1 MKVAFFFDTVLL
13 KDENND
19 FWGMTLTYD
28 FLKSRYLSMF
38 DQMVVST
45 RMMDKSLYK
54 GNSSGYR
61 KTNGD
66 SIQVI
71 PIKSYNDIP
80 DAIKKKNE
88 ILNEIKLVITSVD
101 KVIIRMP
108 SVIGFFACDIAKKL
122 NKDYIIEMVAC
133 PWDGYMNHVRFGGKI
148 LAPIMWY
155 KTKSAVKKAPKV
167 LYVTE
172 KFLQKRYPTKGNSIA
187 CSDVVL
193 PEISDDL
200 LKNRIDKI
208 KNSKIEQKEL
218 KLGTVA
224 SVELKYKG
232 QEYVFRAIAK
242 LKEQGYNIK
251 YYLAGGGD
259 NTRLKEIAKNLNIE
273 NDVYFLG
280 SLPHN
285 EVFKMLN
292 EIDVYIQPSLQEGLP
307 RALIE
312 AMRVGCPAIGSDV
325 GGIPELLDESMIFR
339 RKNVTKLMEILNCKS
354 FNLIEQSKKNYIK
367 SKEFDMEKLD
377 LRRKRF
383 YIG

>member
-1 MKVAFFFDTVLL
+1 M
-13 KDENND
+13 
-19 FWGMTLTYD
+19 
-28 FLKSRYLSMF
+28 
-38 DQMVVST
+38 
-45 RMMDKSLYK
+45 
-54 GNSSGYR
+54 
-61 KTNGD
+61 
-66 SIQVI
+66 
-71 PIKSYNDIP
+71 
-80 DAIKKKNE
+80 
-88 ILNEIKLVITSVD
+88 
-101 KVIIRMP
+101 
-108 SVIGFFACDIAKKL
+108 
-122 NKDYIIEMVAC
+122 
-133 PWDGYMNHVRFGGKI
+133 
-148 LAPIMWY
+148 
-155 KTKSAVKKAPKV
+155 
-167 LYVTE
+167 
-172 KFLQKRYPTKGNSIA
+172 
-187 CSDVVL
+187 
-193 PEISDDL
+193 
-200 LKNRIDKI
+200 
-208 KNSKIEQKEL
+208 